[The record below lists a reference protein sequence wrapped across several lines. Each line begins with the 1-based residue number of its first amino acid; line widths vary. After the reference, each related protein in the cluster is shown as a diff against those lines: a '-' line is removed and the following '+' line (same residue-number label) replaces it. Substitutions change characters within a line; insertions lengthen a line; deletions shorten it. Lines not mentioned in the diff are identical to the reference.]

1 VRVLICGSRGWHDP
15 DPIHLVLA
23 EVMGTSIARN
33 EPLVVIHGDA
43 QGADRLAGRLAKQQY
58 GAEVIEEP
66 ADWNRYGKAAGPIR
80 NQLMLDAY
88 EPEVVYAFRSSGKSS
103 GTDDMIR
110 RAERAGLTVHVI
122 EGALRE

>member
-1 VRVLICGSRGWHDP
+1 MRVLICGSRGWHDP

-43 QGADRLAGRLAKQQY
+43 AGADRLAGRLAKQY

-66 ADWNRYGKAAGPIR
+66 ADWNRHGRAAGPIR
-80 NQLMLDAY
+80 NQLMLDAH

-103 GTDDMIR
+103 GTDDMIG
-110 RAERAGLTVHVI
+110 RARKAGLPVHVI
-122 EGALRE
+122 EGAPHE